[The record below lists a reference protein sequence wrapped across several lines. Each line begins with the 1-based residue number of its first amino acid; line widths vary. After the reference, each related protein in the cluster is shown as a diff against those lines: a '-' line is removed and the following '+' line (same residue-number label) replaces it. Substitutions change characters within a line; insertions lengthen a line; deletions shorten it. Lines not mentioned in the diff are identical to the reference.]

1 METKQFQAE
10 SKRLLDLMINSIYTN
25 KDIFLR
31 EIISNSSDAIDK
43 LYYRSL
49 TDSTVKLKR
58 EDYKIDINLDKEK
71 RTITI
76 IDNGC
81 GMSKH
86 ELDNNLGTIAKSGS
100 RTFKEEN
107 EKKEDVNIIGQF
119 GVGFYSAFMVSKEVQ
134 VTSRKYGEDKAYIWK
149 STGVEGYT
157 IDETEK
163 KEPGTEIILFLKE
176 DTEDENYSNYLDE
189 YKIREMIKK
198 YSDYIRYP
206 IKMLVEKSKLKEE
219 TENEYETV
227 KEEQILN
234 SMIPIWKRKKSEV
247 LDEEYNSFYMSKF
260 ADFDKPA
267 KVIYSS
273 VEGTLSY
280 TTLLFIPSHMPFDYY
295 TKEYEKGLKLYSNGV
310 LIMEKCED
318 LLPDHFSFVKGLVD
332 SPDLSLNISREL
344 LQHDKQLKTIAK
356 SIEKKI
362 KNELMDMLQNNR
374 EEYETFF
381 ETFGTQLK
389 FGVYNHYG
397 MNKESLKDLIMFY
410 SNTQEKLVTL
420 KEYIERMKEGQDKIY
435 YAPGETIDKIDMLPQ
450 LDAIKEKGY
459 EILYLTAD
467 VDEFAFKVLNEYEGK
482 QFVNVSA
489 GNIDLDSEEEKEQ
502 LKQSNEENK
511 PMFELMKETI
521 PEVQEIRY
529 THRLRRHP
537 VCLTSEGEISVEME
551 KVINSMPNNQNVK
564 ARTILEINEKHDIA
578 NKLKELYNTDKE
590 QLKNYTKVLYA
601 GARLIEGLN
610 IDNPTEFSN
619 IICELL
625 SK

>member
-1 METKQFQAE
+1 
-10 SKRLLDLMINSIYTN
+10 
-25 KDIFLR
+25 
-31 EIISNSSDAIDK
+31 
-43 LYYRSL
+43 
-49 TDSTVKLKR
+49 
-58 EDYKIDINLDKEK
+58 
-71 RTITI
+71 
-76 IDNGC
+76 
-81 GMSKH
+81 
-86 ELDNNLGTIAKSGS
+86 
-100 RTFKEEN
+100 
-107 EKKEDVNIIGQF
+107 
-119 GVGFYSAFMVSKEVQ
+119 
-134 VTSRKYGEDKAYIWK
+134 
-149 STGVEGYT
+149 
-157 IDETEK
+157 
-163 KEPGTEIILFLKE
+163 
-176 DTEDENYSNYLDE
+176 
-189 YKIREMIKK
+189 MIKK

-234 SMIPIWKRKKSEV
+234 SMIPSWNRKKSEV
-247 LDEEYNSFYMSKF
+247 SDEEYNSFYMSKF

-467 VDEFAFKVLNEYEGK
+467 VDEFVFKVLNEYEGK